1 MEENNSVSENKKKK
15 YLPIAVVSI
24 LLLIPIVFIIVML
37 KGNDEPA
44 SDPVTGQ
51 QVPPADPPEQRL
63 VTALKSVK
71 TDSSA
76 ASLYNL
82 GLAFIDNKM
91 YKEGVSAFIKVIK
104 LDPQNARVGNN
115 LGFAYGCLGDW
126 DNGIKYC
133 QEALNLDPS
142 FQLAKNNLKWMQ
154 DEKAKATKK

>member
-15 YLPIAVVSI
+15 YLPIVVISI

-44 SDPVTGQ
+44 PAPVTGQ
-51 QVPPADPPEQRL
+51 QVPSTDAPEQRL

-76 ASLYNL
+76 TSLYNL

-91 YKEGVSAFIKVIK
+91 YKEGVAVFIKVIK
-104 LDPQNARVGNN
+104 LDPKNARVSNN
-115 LGFAYGCLGDW
+115 LGFAYGCIGDW

-133 QEALNLDPS
+133 QEAINLEPDL
-142 FQLAKNNLKWMQ
+142 QLAKNNLKWMQ